1 MLQSKVSVSLPAD
14 VLWDSWPNPKG
25 RLQGQEKLWWWLSL
39 RKVTLMITH
48 IGGQKPYYS
57 VLYSSGRSHSN
68 FWNIQLCSFE
78 KLGRPN
84 LFWTWKEFPPW
95 NFNRLRRNRN
105 WKWLELFYLSV
116 LCLFVCFYLRSLKN
130 VQCYLHFLNKESVV
144 WMKTYNFFLPSCN
157 GQSCMGPDLFFFCGA
172 ISSTCDGIH

>member
-1 MLQSKVSVSLPAD
+1 
-14 VLWDSWPNPKG
+14 
-25 RLQGQEKLWWWLSL
+25 
-39 RKVTLMITH
+39 MITH

-68 FWNIQLCSFE
+68 FLNIQLCRFE
-78 KLGRPN
+78 KLWRPN

-95 NFNRLRRNRN
+95 NFNRLRRSRN

-144 WMKTYNFFLPSCN
+144 WMKTYNFFLPICN
-157 GQSCMGPDLFFFCGA
+157 GKGRMGSELSFFSVQSHQRRDVIAFCLYLMKKSDGLSLSSLFGRF
-172 ISSTCDGIH
+172 